1 MTVERR
7 YSNRHPVDFEVEI
20 RYRRRR
26 FPSGRALNLSQEG
39 IFLETRNLTLPRGTM
54 LDLEIRRWGREW
66 LIPAIVVHGNSR
78 GVGLMFREA
87 QPDLYDLEVEAP
99 TEPRKR
105 YRTTRTPPS
114 HAGL

>member
-78 GVGLMFREA
+78 GVGLMFREVQA
-87 QPDLYDLEVEAP
+87 ELFDLEVAAL
-99 TEPRKR
+99 TEPTNP
-105 YRTTRTPPS
+105 YRTHGRPPS